1 MVLGSV
7 AVFADK
13 HDRYTE
19 EHARLFSLL
28 KEPFSIAIYNTE
40 IYREVLRLRDMLID
54 DNKFLHRELYRISGE
69 RIIGEEFGLGPVMEM
84 VRQVAPSESPVLL
97 LGETGTG
104 KDIIANAVH
113 QASERRNGPFIAVN
127 CGAIPETLIDSELFG
142 HEKGSFTGAL
152 SQKRGR
158 FERADKGTIFLDE
171 IGEMPPSAQVRL
183 LRVLQNKEIER
194 VGGVTPIPLDIRIIA
209 ATNRNLDKMVE
220 ENQFRQDLMFRLN
233 VFPITIPPLRERIG
247 DIPALAQYFLQK
259 KIRELKIQR
268 TPKLADK
275 ALEQLEFYD
284 WPGNVRELENV
295 IERALLLN
303 PEGPLEFSH
312 IVSID
317 RGRNK
322 KGTLKKNYVS
332 MRLDDVLSNHIRLVL
347 QHVNGKV
354 HGPGGAAEILGVNP
368 STLRGKMRKLG
379 ISYGRNK

>member
-1 MVLGSV
+1 M
-7 AVFADK
+7 
-13 HDRYTE
+13 
-19 EHARLFSLL
+19 
-28 KEPFSIAIYNTE
+28 
-40 IYREVLRLRDMLID
+40 ML
-54 DNKFLHRELYRISGE
+54 ISGE